1 MLYAES
7 IQSKTT
13 GKTTKIRKEKNMDS
27 TINFTDIIKKNFTN
41 SEIVNLVTIG
51 DVVISLTATLVLGM
65 FIFFIYKKA
74 FQGVLYTQSFN
85 VSLVMIALVTNVVIL
100 TVSSNF
106 ILSLGMVGALSIVRF
121 RTAIKDSMDIVFMF
135 WAISV
140 GIANGAGMF
149 KISYTSS
156 IIIAL
161 TLLILTMYRT
171 TSNPYMLIVNYENDY
186 DGQLIEEI
194 RGYVGNFKVKSKTVT
209 INNTEL
215 TLEVRIKSDEAAFIN
230 QMVKSDKVKNA
241 VLVSYNGD
249 YVS

>member
-1 MLYAES
+1 MES
-7 IQSKTT
+7 IV
-13 GKTTKIRKEKNMDS
+13 
-27 TINFTDIIKKNFTN
+27 NFSDIIKKSFTN

-51 DVVISLTATLVLGM
+51 DIVVSLTATLILGM
-65 FIFFIYKKA
+65 FIFYMYKKS

-121 RTAIKDSMDIVFMF
+121 RTAVKDSMDLVFMF
-135 WAISV
+135 WSISV

-156 IIIAL
+156 LIIAL
-161 TLLILTMYRT
+161 TLLVLTKYRT
-171 TSNPYMLIVNYENDY
+171 TSNPYMLIVNYDNDY
-186 DGQLIEEI
+186 DGQLIKEI
-194 RGYVGNFKVKSKTVT
+194 KGYVGNFKVKSKTCT
-209 INNTEL
+209 NKHTEL
-215 TLEVRIKSDEAAFIN
+215 TLEVRIKSGESAFLN
-230 QMVKSDKVKNA
+230 LMAESDKVKNA

>member
-1 MLYAES
+1 ME
-7 IQSKTT
+7 TT
-13 GKTTKIRKEKNMDS
+13 V
-27 TINFTDIIKKNFTN
+27 NFSDIIKKNFMN

-51 DVVISLTATLVLGM
+51 DVIVSLAATLILGM
-65 FIFFIYKKA
+65 FIFYMYKKA

-161 TLLILTMYRT
+161 TLLILTKYRT
-171 TSNPYMLIVNYENDY
+171 TSSPYMLIVNYDNDY
-186 DGQLIEEI
+186 DGQLIKKI
-194 RGYVGNFKVKSKTVT
+194 KHHVGNFNVKSKTVT
-209 INNTEL
+209 NTNTEL
-215 TLEVRIKSDEAAFIN
+215 TLEVRIKSGESSFLN
-230 QMVKSDKVKNA
+230 QMAESDKVKNV